1 MHARLSEE
9 RFAQTPP
16 DVWNTKLRL
25 GGLMEADFLSRTHRL
40 SDMALATDL
49 NPVINEWENLQVW
62 ERLLDLTDK
71 PFDATPQLYT
81 EPLELN
87 SMAAQNKKREAKVAK
102 IRNVLFKSHQ
112 GTLHTDMQPIIWL
125 D

>member
-1 MHARLSEE
+1 
-9 RFAQTPP
+9 
-16 DVWNTKLRL
+16 
-25 GGLMEADFLSRTHRL
+25 
-40 SDMALATDL
+40 MALATDL

-71 PFDATPQLYT
+71 PFNATPQLYT
-81 EPLELN
+81 EPLELK

-102 IRNVLFKSHQ
+102 IRNALFKSHQ
-112 GTLHTDMQPIIWL
+112 GASHSDMQPIIWL